1 MLDWLLNILFPPRCP
16 VCGKY
21 IESRNSWCPGCLARL
36 SAPHRLPLDKE
47 MSQNFDMGI
56 WALGE
61 YEGSLRDI
69 IRNLKYE
76 KQLSLLLG
84 IHDFVSLGL
93 GKLQEQLGEY
103 FADAVVVPVPLH
115 PKKLK
120 SRGFNQAEV
129 IFREPFVAMGLE
141 MYLGLHRTK
150 DTRPQYGL
158 KAEERRQ
165 NMQDVFSLV
174 EPERLAN
181 KNIILVDDIMTTGA
195 TLQSCGLALRQA
207 GIKGLMALTAASG
220 RK

>member
-129 IFREPFVAMGLE
+129 IFREPFAAMGLE

-174 EPERLAN
+174 KPERLAN